1 VYVCFSHQLVVNIY
15 LFFLYLLIT
24 FVVVCFGNG
33 LIFGTRR
40 WRVFYAFLGVHLV
53 IVFVFSFLKCMT
65 WCTSLFLVV
74 SCCVRFTIGI
84 SFSETRRMLILLFWR
99 MLVLLFWLRKRGSIF
114 VRYVRNC
121 PYLVVLFPAVFSFVW
136 TFEASPLFWW

>member
-1 VYVCFSHQLVVNIY
+1 MIYVCFSYQLVIYIY
-15 LFFLYLLIT
+15 LCFLYLLVT
-24 FVVVCFGNG
+24 FVFVCFGNG

-40 WRVFYAFLGVHLV
+40 WRVFVAYLGVPFV

-65 WCTSLFLVV
+65 WCTGFFLVAYF
-74 SCCVRFTIGI
+74 CVRFTIGI
-84 SFSETRRMLILLFWR
+84 SFSETRC

-114 VRYVRNC
+114 VRYVKNC
-121 PYLVVLFPAVFSFVW
+121 SYLVVLFPAVFSFVW